1 MNYAFYQI
9 LIPLVAGGLIGVL
22 YFSGLWQTVRRL
34 PDAPRPWRL
43 LAVSYL
49 QRLVLALGGFY
60 LLMDGAWERLAAA
73 VAGFIVVRVVMTKFL
88 GKITSPAV
96 KGAAVWK
103 S

>member
-1 MNYAFYQI
+1 MKYTLYQI
-9 LIPLVAGGLIGVL
+9 LFPLVAGSLIGFL
-22 YFSGLWQTVRRL
+22 YFSGLWQTVQRL

-73 VAGFIVVRVVMTKFL
+73 VGGFIIVRIVMTKFL
-88 GKITSPAV
+88 GKITSPAM
-96 KGAAVWK
+96 KGAPVWK

>member
-1 MNYAFYQI
+1 MNHTLYEL
-9 LIPLVAGGLIGVL
+9 LIPLVAGGLIGFL

-73 VAGFIVVRVVMTKFL
+73 VTGFIIIRVVMTKLL
-88 GKITSPAV
+88 GKIPAPAM

-103 S
+103 